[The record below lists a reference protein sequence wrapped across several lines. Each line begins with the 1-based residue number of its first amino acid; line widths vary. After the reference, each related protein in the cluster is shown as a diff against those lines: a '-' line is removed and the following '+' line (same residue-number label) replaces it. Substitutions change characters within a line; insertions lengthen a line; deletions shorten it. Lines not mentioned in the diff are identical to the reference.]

1 MILVLIRL
9 LVIIPS
15 SMMCLMPY
23 ACQLA
28 SCSMGIS
35 NYTSCPDSMTLHS
48 PCPLFSSPLS
58 PFSGF
63 CSPFYSGCFL
73 VEPWDS
79 LSDYVYPGIACL
91 AFQASDWVG
100 AFWGSL
106 SGFLINHFLSGVHPS
121 MTLVKLIM
129 IGYHCNHLDGWL
141 NCFNF
146 SFYTLANHYLSRVN
160 CVLVNVP

>member
-1 MILVLIRL
+1 MGGCTNSMFLLMDNSDSPSIVEQLQQDVILIVIPL

-28 SCSMGIS
+28 SCRMGIS
-35 NYTSCPDSMTLHS
+35 NYASCADSMTLCS
-48 PCPLFSSPLS
+48 PCPLFSSHLS
-58 PFSGF
+58 SSLGF

-91 AFQASDWVG
+91 AFP
-100 AFWGSL
+100 SL
-106 SGFLINHFLSGVHPS
+106 
-121 MTLVKLIM
+121 
-129 IGYHCNHLDGWL
+129 
-141 NCFNF
+141 
-146 SFYTLANHYLSRVN
+146 
-160 CVLVNVP
+160 

>member
-1 MILVLIRL
+1 MGGCTNPMFLLIDNSDSPSIVEQLQQDMILIVIPL

-35 NYTSCPDSMTLHS
+35 NYASCPDSMTLHS
-48 PCPLFSSPLS
+48 LYPMFSSS
-58 PFSGF
+58 PSLGF

-79 LSDYVYPGIACL
+79 MSDSVYPWIACL
-91 AFQASDWVG
+91 AFQAPDWVG
-100 AFWGSL
+100 AFWGSM
-106 SGFLINHFLSGVHPS
+106 SGFLISHLLLSVHPS

-129 IGYHCNHLDGWL
+129 IG
-141 NCFNF
+141 
-146 SFYTLANHYLSRVN
+146 
-160 CVLVNVP
+160 

>member
-1 MILVLIRL
+1 MGGCINPMFLLMDNSDSPSIVEQLQQDMVLIALPL
-9 LVIIPS
+9 LVVFPG

-35 NYTSCPDSMTLHS
+35 NNTSCPDSMTLCS
-48 PCPLFSSPLS
+48 LCPLFSSPLS
-58 PFSGF
+58 SLGF

-79 LSDYVYPGIACL
+79 LSDYVYPMIACL

-106 SGFLINHFLSGVHPS
+106 SGFLISHLLLGVHPS
-121 MTLVKLIM
+121 VTLVKQIM
-129 IGYHCNHLDGWL
+129 IGYHCNCLD
-141 NCFNF
+141 
-146 SFYTLANHYLSRVN
+146 V
-160 CVLVNVP
+160 